1 MTQAKQRRGSQGV
14 DVFFSRQYHASNQEA
29 TLTLKIR
36 CSWGKTAL
44 GL

>member
-14 DVFFSRQYHASNQEA
+14 DVFFSRQCHASNREA
-29 TLTLKIR
+29 TLTLKIQ
-36 CSWGKTAL
+36 CSWGNAAL